1 METRIQNRRLSAGKV
16 KKHYIRLKPT
26 FIHELLRPLVSGT
39 TALCQPTECQL
50 AECQP
55 TECQFY
61 NILPNANRP
70 NAN

>member
-1 METRIQNRRLSAGKV
+1 MFWKNGHNVQSPSNIEPLP
-16 KKHYIRLKPT
+16 KKN
-26 FIHELLRPLVSGT
+26 FGT

-61 NILPNANRP
+61 NIQPNANRP